1 MKITPGRLAQ
11 LAGRLALEKK
21 AFDVKVLDLRKLSA
35 VTDFFVICSAQVD
48 IHAKAIADSILENL
62 EKKGIE
68 VWHDEG
74 YQASRWILLDYVDV
88 VVHIFLKEA
97 RDFYALEKLWGDAKV
112 QELSYERNS

>member
-1 MKITPGRLAQ
+1 MKITPRRLAQ
-11 LAGRLALEKK
+11 LAGKLALEKK

-62 EKKGIE
+62 EKKGIR

-88 VVHIFLKEA
+88 VVHVFLKEA

>member
-11 LAGRLALEKK
+11 LAGKLALEKK

-62 EKKGIE
+62 EKKGIR

-88 VVHIFLKEA
+88 VVHVFLKEA

-112 QELSYERNS
+112 QELSDERNS